1 VTQPQGGGSPPPQ
14 STKQALY
21 QALEGAVKS
30 EHEKRAQD
38 AATRKRARRGV
49 SPLILFSS
57 LVLVAVGGY
66 LAVMQPDWLFPR
78 PAQRESPELRDASLR
93 MVMYMEWR
101 RIDRYR
107 AAAGRLPV
115 SLSEVGV
122 EPEGVSYRR
131 LGADTWMM
139 EGVNGEIRIRLRS
152 TDTAQVFLGNSF
164 EVLSRR
170 GQR

>member
-1 VTQPQGGGSPPPQ
+1 
-14 STKQALY
+14 
-21 QALEGAVKS
+21 
-30 EHEKRAQD
+30 
-38 AATRKRARRGV
+38 
-49 SPLILFSS
+49 
-57 LVLVAVGGY
+57 
-66 LAVMQPDWLFPR
+66 
-78 PAQRESPELRDASLR
+78 
-93 MVMYMEWR
+93 
-101 RIDRYR
+101 
-107 AAAGRLPV
+107 V

-139 EGVNGEIRIRLRS
+139 EGVNGEIRVRLRS

>member
-1 VTQPQGGGSPPPQ
+1 VTQPPGGAPPPPQ

-38 AATRKRARRGV
+38 AAIRKRTRRGV
-49 SPLILFSS
+49 SPLIVFSV
-57 LVLVAVGGY
+57 LVLLGVGGY
-66 LAVMQPDWLFPR
+66 LGVTQPDWLFPR
-78 PAQRESPELRDASLR
+78 PAHAESTELRDASLR

-101 RIDRYR
+101 RIDRFR
-107 AAAGRLPV
+107 AADGRLPV

-122 EPEGVSYRR
+122 APEGVSYRR
-131 LGADTWMM
+131 LGADTWLM
-139 EGVNGEIRIRLRS
+139 EGVNGNLRVQLRS

>member
-1 VTQPQGGGSPPPQ
+1 VTQPPGGAAPPPQ

-38 AATRKRARRGV
+38 AAARKRTRRAV
-49 SPLILFSS
+49 SPLIVLSLLMLFG
-57 LVLVAVGGY
+57 VGGY
-66 LAVMQPDWLFPR
+66 LAVTQPEWLFPQ
-78 PAQRESPELRDASLR
+78 PAHAESLELRDASLR

-101 RIDRYR
+101 RIDQFR
-107 AAAGRLPV
+107 ASAGRLPV
-115 SLSEVGV
+115 SLTEVGV

-131 LGADTWMM
+131 LSASTWMM
-139 EGVNGEIRIRLRS
+139 EGVNGSLRVTLRS
-152 TDTAQVFLGNSF
+152 TDTAQVFLGNAF
-164 EVLSRR
+164 EILSRR

>member
-1 VTQPQGGGSPPPQ
+1 VTQPPGGAPPPPQ

-21 QALEGAVKS
+21 EALEGAVKS

-38 AATRKRARRGV
+38 AASRRRTRREV
-49 SPLILFSS
+49 SPLILFST
-57 LVLVAVGGY
+57 LVLVGVGGY
-66 LAVMQPDWLFPR
+66 LGVTQPDWLFPQA
-78 PAQRESPELRDASLR
+78 AQAESPELRDASLR

-101 RIDRYR
+101 RIDQFR
-107 AAAGRLPV
+107 ATAGRLPV
-115 SLSEVGV
+115 SLTEVGV

-131 LGADTWMM
+131 LGADSWMM
-139 EGVNGEIRIRLRS
+139 EGVNGNLRVRLSS

-170 GQR
+170 GHR